1 MIQQK
6 DILENSKKNV
16 IHIFGASGS
25 GTSTLGKYI
34 SEQLD
39 YTFIDTD
46 DYFWLPTD
54 VPFTKARQQK
64 ERIEMLK
71 RDINNN
77 KNVVISGFLVGW
89 ADEIIPLITLAI
101 RLVTSSDVRLK
112 RINEREFNKYG
123 NRILPQGDM
132 YEQYWKFIER
142 ASKYDDGDYTVRSK
156 KLHDLWQEKL
166 NCKIAV
172 LSGEDSLKHNCEII
186 KKLATL

>member
-1 MIQQK
+1 
-6 DILENSKKNV
+6 
-16 IHIFGASGS
+16 
-25 GTSTLGKYI
+25 
-34 SEQLD
+34 
-39 YTFIDTD
+39 
-46 DYFWLPTD
+46 
-54 VPFTKARQQK
+54 
-64 ERIEMLK
+64 MLK
-71 RDINNN
+71 RDIDNNN
-77 KNVVISGFLVGW
+77 NVIISGFLVGW

-166 NCKIAV
+166 NCK
-172 LSGEDSLKHNCEII
+172 
-186 KKLATL
+186 